1 MAGKPGPMTALIV
14 ALVVIGASLLI
25 AEAHVAS
32 YGVLGLSGIAAFALA
47 CVLAVGAAGGS
58 VLLALALVLPPAVV
72 GGGLVAVA
80 ARKVLAGRDRRPRTG
95 AEGLIGR
102 LGVVRGDDVVVQGER
117 WRARRSLLDEEHV
130 LQDGEQVVVEQVQG
144 LTLSVRRAEEWEV
157 L

>member
-1 MAGKPGPMTALIV
+1 VTAEIL

-32 YGVLGLSGIAAFALA
+32 YGLLGVCGIAALA
-47 CVLAVGAAGGS
+47 GAAVLAAEAAGGS
-58 VLLALALVLPPAVV
+58 LLLALVLVLPAAAAA
-72 GGGLVAVA
+72 GGLVVVA
-80 ARKVLAGRDRRPRTG
+80 THKSLALRRRRPQTG

-102 LGVVRGDDVVVQGER
+102 VGVINHGDVVVSGER
-117 WRARRSLLDEEHV
+117 WRARRSWVDEE
-130 LQDGEQVVVEQVQG
+130 LGEGDQVVVEQVQG